1 MAASIVATTKE
12 LEAGDSEVV
21 EGEVVED
28 PEEPVEQE
36 RLHKRSVSGGEEPV
50 GPLLGE
56 PARVGEDDLDL
67 GVADLQAGQDVGE
80 LAHRHMWGGE

>member
-36 RLHKRSVSGGEEPV
+36 RLHKRSVSAA
-50 GPLLGE
+50 
-56 PARVGEDDLDL
+56 ARN
-67 GVADLQAGQDVGE
+67 
-80 LAHRHMWGGE
+80 R